1 MRDARWQYKV
11 ESFKQSA
18 WSYKPKDIDAQIS
31 EKLNRLGMD
40 GWELVAIKPYSLYTQ
55 LYLKRAF

>member
-11 ESFKQSA
+11 ENLKQSA
-18 WSYKPKDIDAQIS
+18 WSYKPEKNDAQIS

-40 GWELVAIKPYSLYTQ
+40 GWELVAIKPHGLNTQ
-55 LYLKRAF
+55 IYLKRAS